1 MNRTERAIQRGH
13 LEVDARRCPRCNKVI
28 FYSKAAAMSALQRLV
43 AIRLIEYGQ
52 IGEKDVYICHPK
64 FRMEVDGVSLP
75 VYHLTSQSN
84 GHVDQELKNKRA
96 ERAWE
101 AS

>member
-64 FRMEVDGVSLP
+64 FKIDGLP
-75 VYHLTSQSN
+75 VYHLTSQHN

-96 ERAWE
+96 EKTWE
-101 AS
+101 NS